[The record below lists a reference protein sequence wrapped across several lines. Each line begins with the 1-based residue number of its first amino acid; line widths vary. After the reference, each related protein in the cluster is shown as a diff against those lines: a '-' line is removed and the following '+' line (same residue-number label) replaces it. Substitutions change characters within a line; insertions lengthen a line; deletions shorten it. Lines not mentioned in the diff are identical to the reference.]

1 MKMSRQLKIRFSD
14 VVLEDHMAD
23 QLPRERLG
31 CFVQYDNQFVDV
43 LMIKAGA
50 HMIKSDELTLTLVD
64 SKETSDPSLV
74 FLVKDIQKDEPYVG
88 SVSIFRSVLLEGELN
103 KKYSMWI
110 TLFDDQ
116 GDDEYDGQMGMNDD
130 EEPRIQVELTV
141 VDPAAAPAPSS
152 HLAAEEKPQIAAALQ
167 QPDVSPKKDKKV
179 KSYMNPIHNLKNKQG
194 GAAPTQTTQPAARR
208 APSPLKNSASGKA
221 ITKPEPAQAARPK
234 INKPQVPSSM
244 KKQVQVQDIQHILD
258 QNPSKRQN
266 VAFLKKVLDD
276 QLNKLCTNLKV
287 MQSDNSEIE
296 TETIQR
302 LQLIEKFGNDASAG
316 LQLASQQNQKL
327 KQDLADQVNQHQ
339 EVIKE
344 QNQ

>member
-1 MKMSRQLKIRFSD
+1 
-14 VVLEDHMAD
+14 
-23 QLPRERLG
+23 
-31 CFVQYDNQFVDV
+31 
-43 LMIKAGA
+43 
-50 HMIKSDELTLTLVD
+50 
-64 SKETSDPSLV
+64 
-74 FLVKDIQKDEPYVG
+74 
-88 SVSIFRSVLLEGELN
+88 
-103 KKYSMWI
+103 
-110 TLFDDQ
+110 
-116 GDDEYDGQMGMNDD
+116 
-130 EEPRIQVELTV
+130 
-141 VDPAAAPAPSS
+141 
-152 HLAAEEKPQIAAALQ
+152 
-167 QPDVSPKKDKKV
+167 
-179 KSYMNPIHNLKNKQG
+179 
-194 GAAPTQTTQPAARR
+194 
-208 APSPLKNSASGKA
+208 
-221 ITKPEPAQAARPK
+221 
-234 INKPQVPSSM
+234 M

-266 VAFLKKVLDD
+266 VTFLKKVLDD